1 MLLCA
6 EFVLPV
12 SSEPIS
18 KGAVLVRDGEI
29 KDVGSAEMLRLLYP
43 DDEVKEYPQAALMP
57 GLIDLHTH
65 LEKSVTRGLVE
76 ESDFPTWV
84 RNVSKTMA
92 KMDNDDLVESATLG
106 ALEALSN
113 GVTTVAESTASGASL
128 KAVQNA
134 GLRAFVYREV
144 NAKDK
149 RRVQHAVNTAKR
161 DIEKWQAAS
170 DELVTIGIAPGE
182 LFDIHPQVMT
192 AVAEI
197 ATEKDI
203 PMTIHVGGSLEEY
216 NFVRRGSSAF
226 SVDSMADERG
236 FVEIPPWMPTG
247 ATPVRYALN
256 WGAFDAPNCLVV
268 HAVHVDE
275 ADILKLLN
283 KDVAIAVCPR
293 VNAQLGMGAAP
304 LYEFIRNGI
313 RVGFGTDSPAATDA
327 TDVLTECRLGMLIQ
341 RAINP
346 GQFIPA
352 ASMLELATL
361 GAARAL
367 RIDDRVGSIEVGKR
381 ADLIAVNLSGSL
393 ESILDPEA
401 SVVNT
406 CSGSDVAMTMVDGAI
421 RYEKNRWSVDID
433 VAQNIVRIIEIRKK
447 LRK

>member
-6 EFVLPV
+6 EFVLPIT
-12 SSEPIS
+12 SEPIVN
-18 KGAVLVRDGEI
+18 GAVLVRDGEI
-29 KDVGSAEMLRLLYP
+29 KDMGSADMLRLLYP
-43 DDEVKEYPQAALMP
+43 EDEVKEYPQAALMP

-65 LEKSVTRGLVE
+65 LEKSVTRGLVR

-84 RNVSKTMA
+84 RNVGKTMA
-92 KMDNDDLVESATLG
+92 KLDSDDLLESATLG

-113 GVTTVAESTASGASL
+113 GVTTVADSTATGASL
-128 KAVQNA
+128 KAVCNA
-134 GLRAFVYREV
+134 GLRAFIYREV

-149 RRVQHAVNTAKR
+149 RRVEHAMNSAIR
-161 DIEKWQAAS
+161 DVEKWQGRVP
-170 DELVTIGIAPGE
+170 DLVTIGIAPGE

-192 AVAEI
+192 AVAEY
-197 ATEKDI
+197 ATKADV
-203 PMTIHVGGSLEEY
+203 PMTIHVSGSLEEY
-216 NFVRRGSSAF
+216 NFVKRGSSAF
-226 SVDSMADERG
+226 SVDSMSDERG

-247 ATPVRYALN
+247 ASPVRYALN
-256 WGAFDAPNCLVV
+256 WGAFEAPNVLVV

-275 ADILKLLN
+275 EDIVKLRN
-283 KDVAIAVCPR
+283 KGVSIAVCPR

-304 LYEFIRNGI
+304 LYEFLRNGI
-313 RVGFGTDSPAATDA
+313 PVGFGTDSPAATDA

-346 GQFIPA
+346 GQFVPA

-367 RIDDRVGSIEVGKR
+367 KIDHLVGSIEVGKR
-381 ADLIAVNLSGSL
+381 ADLIALNLSGSQ

-406 CSGSDVAMTMVDGAI
+406 CSGSDVAMTMVDGNVL
-421 RYEKNRWSVDID
+421 YEKNRWNVDVEI
-433 VAQNIVRIIEIRKK
+433 ARNIVRIIEIRKK